1 MRLIDADAVLNF
13 ERFDLEVTGE
23 EHTANDIL
31 MMIQTAP
38 TIGPVHA
45 AGGCYCR
52 ECCFGHEP
60 KSEFMRDGY
69 VYCEQQA
76 EYKEL
81 EAFCSDGQQRRR
93 DLSLDEKVDGWD
105 VDIQYHP
112 LDAPA
117 PAARRGG
124 PS

>member
-38 TIGPVHA
+38 TIDPVHA

-52 ECCFGHEP
+52 ECRHKDTNVCPAFDGPMRRTSLRIKHCSEGEP
-60 KSEFMRDGY
+60 K
-69 VYCEQQA
+69 
-76 EYKEL
+76 
-81 EAFCSDGQQRRR
+81 EAQ
-93 DLSLDEKVDGWD
+93 
-105 VDIQYHP
+105 
-112 LDAPA
+112 DA
-117 PAARRGG
+117 
-124 PS
+124 